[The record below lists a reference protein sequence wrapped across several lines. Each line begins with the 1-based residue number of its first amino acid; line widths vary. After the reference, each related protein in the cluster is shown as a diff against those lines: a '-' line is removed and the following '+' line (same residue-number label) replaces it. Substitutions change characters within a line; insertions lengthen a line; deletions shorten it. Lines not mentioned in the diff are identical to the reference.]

1 MFSAVSTVDDILTRE
16 ESGDDHLR
24 VLVSGV
30 GNVLRQDD
38 GFGIAVLQHLAAR
51 GNLPKGVRLL
61 ETGIAGIRMVQEL
74 MTGYDAL
81 IVVDI
86 MQREGAPGQLFVLA
100 ADVPD
105 PRTLEFDAR
114 NEFLADMHY
123 TNPTRAMMLAK
134 ALEKL
139 PAQTYVVACKPVRHD
154 DFEMGMSDEVT
165 AAVPKAAD
173 KILELI
179 AWMSLRMSSQ
189 MTMKKPTPS

>member
-1 MFSAVSTVDDILTRE
+1 MFSAVGTVDDILTTDETRANF
-16 ESGDDHLR
+16 R
-24 VLVSGV
+24 VLVTGV

-38 GFGIAVLQHLAAR
+38 GFGIAVLQHLAVR
-51 GNLPKGVRLL
+51 GGLPPGTRLL

-74 MTGYDAL
+74 MEGYDAL

-86 MQREGAPGQLFVLA
+86 MQRAGAPGQVFVLE

-105 PRTLEFDAR
+105 PRDLAFDAR

-134 ALEKL
+134 ALDKL
-139 PAQTYVVACKPVRHD
+139 PKRSYVVACIPVRHD
-154 DFEMGMSDEVT
+154 GFEIGMSHEVT
-165 AAVPKAAD
+165 QAVALAAD

-179 AWMSLRMSSQ
+179 KWMSLSE
-189 MTMKKPTPS
+189 PTHN